1 MSWHHFLCTWRLAG
15 DCTDTILVL
24 LENGARIDVGDFNND
39 SALHLAASMA
49 PVEAVK
55 LLLRAG
61 APVNARNSS
70 GDTPLHKAA
79 GRGDATILKVLL
91 ENGGNPLATNSTG
104 KTPRQL
110 LTSDNANG
118 WEQLVA
124 AEADLRDTLSSAS
137 FTLPEGWVVEDVVQS
152 YLNYE
157 DRDDLL

>member
-24 LENGARIDVGDFNND
+24 LENEARIDVGDFNND